1 MIDILET
8 PDHLVG
14 MKISGD
20 MIGEDI
26 EKASAAL
33 DKAIADNERVSIFV
47 EVDPSM
53 SLTIE
58 GVVKDFI
65 DGISR
70 LGQMRRI
77 YRAALVTD
85 KGWMA
90 AIARIE
96 GLVFSSIDVRVF
108 SPEDREKALA
118 WASEAPEPL
127 PKPEEPTASIH
138 VIHTTN
144 ENVFAWEVD
153 GRIREKDIR
162 EAFDAFEPFLKK
174 DGKLNALV
182 RMRNYS
188 GFDLSA
194 VLDDRLLRVKYA
206 ALSKIERYALVGAKP
221 WMRNLAELFGAV
233 IGPEVRVF
241 DESEEDEAWEWVGAR
256 QALLPE

>member
-8 PDHLVG
+8 PNHLVG

-20 MIGEDI
+20 LIGADI

-33 DKAIADNERVSIFV
+33 DKAIAENERVSIFV

-65 DGISR
+65 DGVSR

-90 AIARIE
+90 AIARLE

-108 SPEDREKALA
+108 PPAEREKALA
-118 WASEAPEPL
+118 WASETPEPL
-127 PKPEEPTASIH
+127 PKPEEPTPSIH
-138 VIHTTN
+138 FIHTTN
-144 ENVFAWEVD
+144 EKVFAWEVD
-153 GRIREKDIR
+153 GRIREKDIK

-194 VLDDRLLRVKYA
+194 VLDDRLLKVKYS
-206 ALSKIERYALVGAKP
+206 ALSKIERYAIVGAKP

-233 IGPEVRVF
+233 VGPEVRVF
-241 DESEEDEAWEWVGAR
+241 DESEEDDAWEWVGAR